1 MFWFCGIAEA
11 EVWVEAV
18 VGAGAE
24 DRGEDEVGE
33 GFWLEEELDEC
44 ACVAGLFDER
54 RFWEL

>member
-1 MFWFCGIAEA
+1 VEA

-24 DRGEDEVGE
+24 DGGKDEVGE